1 MENWKIIPF
10 EDNYEVSDKGNVRN
24 RDSGHVKSLRY
35 DRYGYLRVTLYP
47 SGKTYTVH
55 KLVAKVWLKDTYE
68 EGLQVDH
75 LNAIRDD
82 NRVLNLEWVT
92 LDENQ
97 RRIKNRYKPTGEK
110 NPCSVITDKIAYE
123 IKYTFSE
130 NISDISKRLL
140 VDRNIVEAVRR
151 REAWTHVIDPVL
163 EDKYLNGEITYLKG
177 KTANLSKQDAYAL
190 DLDLI
195 NKSYESIKDL
205 TEKYSVS
212 RSTVFRRR
220 RNLKIVE

>member
-24 RDSGHVKSLRY
+24 RFSGHLKSLRY
-35 DRYGYLRVTLYP
+35 DKYGYLRVTLYP
-47 SGKTYTVH
+47 SGKTYSVH
-55 KLVAKVWLKDTYE
+55 RLVAMTWLKDTYK

-75 LNAIRDD
+75 INAIRDD
-82 NRVLNLEWVT
+82 NRCLNLEWVT
-92 LDENQ
+92 FEENQ
-97 RRIKNRYKPTGEK
+97 RRIKKRHRPIGES

-151 REAWTHVIDPVL
+151 REAWTHVIDTVL
-163 EDKYLNGEITYLKG
+163 ESKYLNGEIKYIKG
-177 KTANLSKQDAYAL
+177 KTANLDRKEAEKL
-190 DLDLI
+190 DSDLI
-195 NKSYESIKDL
+195 NRSYESIESL
-205 TEKYSVS
+205 ARKYNVS
-212 RSTVFRRR
+212 KEAVYRRR